1 MVKKAASTSKTSK
14 KQVTEVK
21 EATPPTTVV
30 KEENK
35 VVEPGLN
42 DAFDNI
48 LQQLVAC
55 RSAITVLSSQVRQ
68 LKARSEREVKNA
80 HKLSKKRKNANRKP
94 SGFVKPAIISTELAT
109 FLNKPQ
115 GSEMA
120 RTEVT
125 KEINVYIKQHNL
137 QDPANG
143 RRILP
148 DAKLRKLLKLSKSDE
163 LTYFNLQKYMSPHF
177 PPRKVVQT
185 Q

>member
-1 MVKKAASTSKTSK
+1 MVKKAASTSKTSR
-14 KQVTEVK
+14 KQVLEVN
-21 EATPPTTVV
+21 EASPTPVV

-42 DAFDNI
+42 DAFDSI

-177 PPRKVVQT
+177 PSKKVT
-185 Q
+185 QAQ

>member
-1 MVKKAASTSKTSK
+1 MVKKAVSTSKTSK

-148 DAKLRKLLKLSKSDE
+148 DAKLRKLLKLVMGS
-163 LTYFNLQKYMSPHF
+163 H
-177 PPRKVVQT
+177 
-185 Q
+185 